1 MCTCLGIRTQDASP
15 IPMVKTPSTN
25 MPGTPGT
32 PSIPASAA
40 AASPVSTFDQQAVYA
55 EQLAAISEFA
65 SFGTLFKS
73 STKPVELTESETEYV
88 VHCVKHTFAKH
99 LVFQFNCTNTL
110 NDQLLENVYMIM
122 QPDID
127 DCGLIKVADL
137 PAEKLEYNVPGTI
150 YVAFEREDEGDF
162 PAGKKEFGS
171 YVLFD
176 TDGWFIVNFTNT
188 LKFEVKDCD
197 PTTGEADPEGYDDEY
212 QVEDVEVM
220 TSDYIRPTYISNFT
234 EEWEP
239 LGESE
244 ALDTFALDKDR
255 APSLK
260 GKFQDEVFVVYNEI
274 KCCFV

>member
-32 PSIPASAA
+32 PTIPAAAAA
-40 AASPVSTFDQQAVYA
+40 AASPVSALDQQAVYA

-122 QPDID
+122 QPDMD

-137 PAEKLEYNVPGTI
+137 PAEKLEYNIPGTI

-162 PAGKKEFGS
+162 PAGKKKR
-171 YVLFD
+171 
-176 TDGWFIVNFTNT
+176 VNPIH
-188 LKFEVKDCD
+188 CI
-197 PTTGEADPEGYDDEY
+197 G
-212 QVEDVEVM
+212 M
-220 TSDYIRPTYISNFT
+220 
-234 EEWEP
+234 
-239 LGESE
+239 
-244 ALDTFALDKDR
+244 
-255 APSLK
+255 
-260 GKFQDEVFVVYNEI
+260 VYL
-274 KCCFV
+274 